1 MGFVILPP
9 STVTEGLR
17 ERAALLTT
25 NRASAALGG
34 STALP
39 LDLRALTA
47 EAFGYSPLRRFQVE
61 AELVN
66 TAPTNM
72 FGLPVFCQ
80 VNLHAARNPVTLDQ
94 ANGLALL
101 DPLVTVDAPMRVEK
115 TPVLGRKGTVKEFIS
130 QGDYGVVIRAIL
142 ATDVHAADRYAYP
155 LPQVQKLRALCELGV
170 ALPVSGWL
178 LDVYNIKSL
187 VVENVRYESLPGFT
201 NLQAYEMQCVSDDP
215 IELVF

>member
-9 STVTEGLR
+9 ATVTEGLR

-34 STALP
+34 SAALP
-39 LDLRALTA
+39 LDLRAITA

-61 AELVN
+61 AELTD

-142 ATDVHAADRYAYP
+142 ATDVHAANRYAYP

-170 ALPVSGWL
+170 ALSVSGWL

-201 NLQAYEMQCVSDDP
+201 NLQAYELQCVSDDP
-215 IELVF
+215 IELIF